1 MTPLL
6 TKRGL
11 IETSTL
17 VLWPPGNRIRQI
29 LNWTLVAGVCTVL
42 GFGPLAF
49 GAVQPWSIAV
59 LEVAVSFLVVIWAA
73 RETVSGDFHII
84 NNQLY
89 IPIALFAGIVL
100 IQISFHLTAY
110 WYITWTK
117 GLLWASYAGLFFVVS
132 QVFHQRRPLF
142 VFGLFCAGYGFLLAL
157 FAIIHQFT
165 SNGKIYWVVP
175 NRHGGWIYGPYVNHA
190 HYAGLMEML
199 APFALV
205 FALTNWVGRSGRA
218 FFLFATIV
226 MSSTIFLSLSL
237 GGMIAFSAELAVL
250 SLVLIRGTRV
260 LFRGSRPAYG
270 EIVIVILLCI
280 VLTIWLAWLRPV
292 GLIDRLARLLN
303 PISDAGVT
311 GRVTIVRDTLKMLR
325 DRPILGWGFGTFP
338 VVYPAY
344 RSFFTNLWVNEAHND
359 FVQTLAETGVV
370 GFIFAVS
377 FLVLLCRKGIHN
389 LKHWRS
395 DIQSSIA
402 LAAFLGCIG
411 MFVHSFFDFN
421 LQIPAN
427 AAFFF
432 ALSALVTA
440 RFSKS
445 EVKYDLDRMRG

>member
-1 MTPLL
+1 
-6 TKRGL
+6 
-11 IETSTL
+11 
-17 VLWPPGNRIRQI
+17 VL
-29 LNWTLVAGVCTVL
+29 GVCFVL

-59 LEVAVSFLVVIWAA
+59 LEVAVSCLVVIWAA
-73 RETVSGDFHII
+73 RETATGDFHII

-89 IPIALFAGIVL
+89 IPMVLFAGVVL

-117 GLLWASYAGLFFVVS
+117 GLLWGSYAGLFFLVS
-132 QVFHQRRPLF
+132 QVFHDRRPLF
-142 VFGLFCAGYGFLLAL
+142 VFGFFCAGYGFLVAL
-157 FAIIHQFT
+157 FAIIQQFT

-175 NRHGGWIYGPYVNHA
+175 LRHGGWIYGPYVNHA

-199 APFALV
+199 IPFALV
-205 FALTNWVGRSGRA
+205 FALTNWAGRSGRA
-218 FFLFATIV
+218 FFLFAAIV

-250 SLVLIRGTRV
+250 SLVL
-260 LFRGSRPAYG
+260 FRSSRAVFRRARPAYG
-270 EIVIVILLCI
+270 EILIVILLCI
-280 VLTIWLAWLRPV
+280 ALTLWLVWLHPA
-292 GLIDRLARLLN
+292 GLVDRIARLLN

-311 GRVTIVRDTLKMLR
+311 GRVAIVRDSLRMLWN
-325 DRPILGWGFGTFP
+325 RPVLGWGLGTFP

-359 FVQTLAETGVV
+359 FVQTLVETGVV
-370 GFIFAVS
+370 GFTFAAS
-377 FLVLLCRKGIHN
+377 FLVLLCLKGIHN

-395 DIQSSIA
+395 EIQSSMA

-411 MFVHSFFDFN
+411 ILVHGLFDFN

-432 ALSALVTA
+432 ALSAVVTVG
-440 RFSKS
+440 FSRSK
-445 EVKYDLDRMRG
+445 VNHDVDRIRG